1 MIGLLHILVF
11 AYMFNMCVQ
20 IDPSKES
27 YSYIHTVPETNCNY
41 ALQTNW
47 QIDKS
52 SID

>member
-1 MIGLLHILVF
+1 MIGLVHILVF

-20 IDPSKES
+20 MEQVRKVVV
-27 YSYIHTVPETNCNY
+27 IHTAPETNSNY
-41 ALQTNW
+41 APQTNW